1 MTDLCKKKILLYVG
15 HPFDL
20 AFFYRLLPQI
30 NKANDLYVTTIIAKG
45 RYFRDFDNLESI
57 LTIFSDEVIIIAENK
72 IPSYQRNFIKIIRSV
87 IYLKNKIA
95 AIDKTE
101 TILISLDKSTFMAN
115 YLNSHF
121 KRVILIQTEAKN
133 LDLINNYQLDKF
145 RMAWFN
151 LINFLT
157 DSRYVR
163 LYHNKGSNDSVYHYE
178 IINDNS
184 TIVYRSSNENIDNRI
199 VLAPIPAGNKLKK
212 IVIFGSRYN
221 GWNYMRP
228 NLIQNKKAIFEFYA
242 YLNQMYADYRVY
254 YKPHPKETETEFN
267 EINPIFNNKLINV
280 GIRLNSEL
288 FLLENPDI
296 ECCFSLCSTSSIS
309 AYEMGFSSKIFKE
322 LLIFPQSIKVAM
334 DNVFQDA
341 PAEFFIQNLD
351 DSVKKPCINN
361 SIQEKLD
368 FFLQSLDKLN
378 SQL

>member
-1 MTDLCKKKILLYVG
+1 MTHLCKKNILLYVG

-30 NKANDLYVTTIIAKG
+30 NKVNDLHVTTIIAKG

-57 LTIFSDEVIIIAENK
+57 LANFSDEIIIIPENK

-87 IYLKNKIA
+87 IYLKNKIS

-133 LDLINNYQLDKF
+133 LDLINNYRLDKI
-145 RMAWFN
+145 RMTWFN
-151 LINFLT
+151 LINFLSG
-157 DSRYVR
+157 SRYIR
-163 LYHNKGSNDSVYHYE
+163 LYHNKDSNDSVYHYE
-178 IINDNS
+178 IINDSS
-184 TIVYRSSNENIDNRI
+184 TIVYRSSNENINNRI
-199 VLAPIPAGNKLKK
+199 VLAPIPAGNKSKK

-221 GWNYMRP
+221 TWNYMKP
-228 NLIQNKKAIFEFYA
+228 NFIHNKKAIFEFYE
-242 YLNQMYADYRVY
+242 YLKQMYADYSVY
-254 YKPHPKETETEFN
+254 YKPHPKEMGTEFN
-267 EINPIFNNKLINV
+267 EINSIFNNKLINV

-296 ECCFSLCSTSSIS
+296 EFCFSLCSTSSMS

-322 LLIFPQSIKVAM
+322 LLIFPQSIKVSM
-334 DNVFQDA
+334 DNTFQDA

-351 DSVKKPCINN
+351 ESVKKPCIND

-378 SQL
+378 S